1 MTQTKNQANLE
12 DSDHAKDPV
21 IKMNTEEWNTI
32 VSHLFGQAVADE
44 GLREARAIKGLSPH
58 LEAGESILLA
68 NTVKVKSSSC
78 LTMILSVPDKFYSVA
93 LTEKRVLITS
103 IKFLGGPS
111 TNVKAYSYQ
120 ELSTIVR
127 RGDYCLL
134 TTKSKQKYLFTSG
147 SGTGVGADDFLRA
160 LFTYF
165 YNRADKIIIP
175 PGFENRDIKD
185 ALALGAVKVV
195 ISE

>member
-1 MTQTKNQANLE
+1 MTQTVNQTKPE
-12 DSDHAKDPV
+12 DSGRAKDPV
-21 IKMNTEEWNTI
+21 TKMNAEEWNTI
-32 VSHLFGQAVADE
+32 VSHLFGQPVGDE
-44 GLREARAIKGLSPH
+44 GLHEARAVKGLSPH

-68 NTVKVKSSSC
+68 NTVKVKSSGC
-78 LTMILSVPDKFYSVA
+78 MTMILSVPDKFYSVA
-93 LTEKRVLITS
+93 LTERRVLITP

-127 RGDYCLL
+127 RGEYCLL
-134 TTKSKQKYLFTSG
+134 TTKNKQKYLFTTG

-165 YNRADKIIIP
+165 YNRADKVIIP

-195 ISE
+195 ISD